1 MVSLEQIST
10 LGRVAEPGEGISI
23 DELRLASRNHALPLE
38 AMRDDLTPVGLHY
51 VLTHYDLPD
60 IDPDSWSLA
69 VGGAVERP
77 LDLDL
82 DALTSMPSRTVRVTL
97 GVAGNGR
104 TGLSPRP
111 ISQPWLTGAVGTA
124 SGRECPSPTCSATLA
139 SAAVDVVFTG
149 ADHGFDRGVEQ
160 DYQRGLPLAEAMAD
174 DVLLAYAM
182 NGAPLPLQHGR
193 PLRLV
198 VPGWYGMA
206 HVKWLRSITVI
217 DHEFDGFQNV
227 AYRIRQ
233 AADEAGE
240 PVTRIEPRALLVP
253 PGHPDFMTRVRI
265 LRPGRVTL
273 SGRAWSGWGPVVRV
287 ELSTDDGR
295 TWADAEL
302 TGESHRWAWRGSAH
316 PSRRR
321 PAGTCCGSAP
331 TTAPAGC
338 SARNR
343 SGTAGD
349 SRTMPTSRW
358 SYTSWTAVQVRLV
371 NATDA
376 LPSCHTSIAVSDPR
390 CRGEPPDRLVRHPQQ
405 VGRTV
410 MIGLQ
415 WHTTTVVPPAATHRS

>member
-1 MVSLEQIST
+1 MAVSLEQIST
-10 LGRVAEPGEGISI
+10 PGRVAEPGEGISI

-82 DALTSMPSRTVRVTL
+82 DALTSMPCRTVRVTL
-97 GVAGNGR
+97 ECAGNGR
-104 TGLSPRP
+104 IGLSPRP
-111 ISQPWLTGAVGTA
+111 VSQPWLTGAVGTA
-124 SGRECPSPTCSATLA
+124 EWTGVPLADLLRDAGPSP
-139 SAAVDVVFTG
+139 AAVDVVFTG

-160 DYQRGLPLAEAMAD
+160 DYQRGLPMAEAMAD

-233 AADEAGE
+233 TADEPGE

-265 LRPGRVTL
+265 LRPGRVSL

-302 TGESHRWAWRGSAH
+302 TGEPHRWAWRGF
-316 PSRRR
+316 
-321 PAGTCCGSAP
+321 SAP
-331 TTAPAGC
+331 FEATPGRHVLRVRAHDSTGRVQRQEPEW
-338 SARNR
+338 NR
-343 SGTAGD
+343 GGFANNAD
-349 SRTMPTSRW
+349 EP
-358 SYTSWTAVQVRLV
+358 LV
-371 NATDA
+371 VHVLD
-376 LPSCHTSIAVSDPR
+376 
-390 CRGEPPDRLVRHPQQ
+390 G
-405 VGRTV
+405 
-410 MIGLQ
+410 
-415 WHTTTVVPPAATHRS
+415 